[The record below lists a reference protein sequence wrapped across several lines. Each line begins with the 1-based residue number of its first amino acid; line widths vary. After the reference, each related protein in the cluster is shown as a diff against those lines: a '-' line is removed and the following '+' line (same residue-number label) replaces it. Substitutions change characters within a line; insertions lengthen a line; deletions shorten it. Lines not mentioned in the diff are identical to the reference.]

1 MDAPARRGD
10 GRAGGLSRRAAPPG
24 VIRSR
29 VMRAHCRLAALLAL
43 LLLPAIA
50 LAQGQVEA
58 DSGRFVIFQDDVPM
72 ARERFA
78 FQRMGDSLVI
88 TAFNQRTLQ
97 DEQGVKHPFQKALA
111 LVVDSRD
118 LGLRSYTSIEQFQGH
133 TMTRGLVPGD
143 TSISYY
149 SEYDGMGTATRLVQ
163 PPGRLYVMDS
173 HLFTLFEVIS
183 RSLAART
190 FTSRPVQILALADSM
205 RTPVATV
212 TAEPADTLRL
222 GTRRVPARRFTFAD
236 ESASFALWTDASGRL
251 LRLTH
256 ESGLRVEREPDTA
269 PPPRKRARGR

>member
-1 MDAPARRGD
+1 
-10 GRAGGLSRRAAPPG
+10 
-24 VIRSR
+24 
-29 VMRAHCRLAALLAL
+29 MRDHCRLAAALAL

-50 LAQGQVEA
+50 LAQGRVEA
-58 DSGRFVIFQDDVPM
+58 DSGRFVIFQGDVPM

-78 FQRMGDSLVI
+78 FQWMGDSLVI
-88 TAFNQRTLQ
+88 TAFNQRTLE
-97 DEQGVKHPFQKALA
+97 DEQGVKHPFQKSLA

-133 TMTRGLVPGD
+133 TVTRGLVPGD

-149 SEYDGMGTATRLVQ
+149 SEYDGMGSAARLVQ

-190 FTSRPVQILALADSM
+190 FTSRPVQLLALADSM

-212 TAEPADTLRL
+212 TTGPADTLRL
-222 GTRRVPARRFTFAD
+222 GTRRVPARRYTFAD
-236 ESASFALWTDASGRL
+236 ASASFALWTDARGRV

-256 ESGLRVEREPDTA
+256 ESGLRVEREPDAA